1 MPAGPVL
8 VIVMVINETVINGN
22 STA

>member
-1 MPAGPVL
+1 MPAGTVL